1 MQNQALKFEVV
12 TAKKVSEKLADQT
25 SAGYSL
31 LIDGNNYYLL
41 KLFLFEKYF
50 FIVKNQS
57 QQKQDYTVYSSKYPN
72 EPKFLNPVGTA
83 RLRPEMKDHLEIQIP
98 LIGSSLF
105 MSLYPSK

>member
-12 TAKKVSEKLADQT
+12 TAKKISEKLIDQT

-31 LIDGNNYYLL
+31 LIEGNNYYLL
-41 KLFLFEKYF
+41 KLYLFEKYF

-57 QQKQDYTVYSSKYPN
+57 QPKQEYTVYSSKYPN
-72 EPKFLNPVGTA
+72 QSKFLNPIGTA
-83 RLRPEMKDHLEIQIP
+83 RLRPELNDYLEIQIP
-98 LIGSSLF
+98 LIDSSLF